1 MDLDQLHTFLE
12 IVRLKSFSKAAQTCY
27 RTQPAISAQ
36 VRQLEQE
43 LNTTLFDRLGTKI
56 SLTTA
61 GKIFAE
67 YAEQILELRRR
78 AQDTINEL
86 DRVPRGELVIA
97 ANEATCIYVLPSV
110 FSEYKKKFP
119 NVQLSVDRA
128 YGSRVVEAVLEN
140 LADFGITQLP
150 VQEKKLQVARIHSDE
165 IILLLPGR
173 HPLASKRYVT
183 PRDLMDHPLLL
194 PKSGTTRIR
203 LNTWLEPVEDQIH
216 ISMELDSTEMIK
228 RFVMAGLGFSFL
240 AASNCQEEIAAGKL
254 SAVSLGPEP
263 LIRKVG
269 LIYRK
274 DKALS
279 KAALG
284 FIQVILEHAGNEIPG
299 AGSVQAARGSLFLSR
314 RNVDVPRHVE
324 EFDDFHFRRKQDGSL
339 PVGGGRSAFAAQEAG
354 AVHQRHQFSHYPDRR
369 SQRQGRDRAG
379 HSRLAVEPALQAIH
393 VAARGRAPRRAEVD
407 RMGERCT
414 GLGGIPAARRHWR
427 RGLAAVQLEVT

>member
-43 LNTTLFDRLGTKI
+43 LNTTLFERLGTKI

-67 YAEQILELRRR
+67 YAEQILDLRRR

-97 ANEATCIYVLPSV
+97 ANEATCIYVLPLV
-110 FSEYKKKFP
+110 FSEFKKKFP
-119 NVQLSVDRA
+119 NVQLSVDRS
-128 YGSRVVEAVLEN
+128 YGARVVEAVLNN

-150 VQEKKLQVARIHSDE
+150 VQEKKLQIARIHSDE
-165 IILLLPGR
+165 IVLLLPAK
-173 HPLASKRYVT
+173 HPLAMKKFVT
-183 PRDLMDHPLLL
+183 PRELSGYQLLL
-194 PKSGTTRIR
+194 PKTGTTRAR
-203 LNTWLEPVEDQIH
+203 LDVWLEPVEDELK

-228 RFVMAGLGFSFL
+228 RFVMAGLGLSFL
-240 AASNCQEEIAAGKL
+240 AASHCREEVASGKL
-254 SAVSLGPEP
+254 TSVSLAPEP
-263 LIRKVG
+263 MLRKVA

-284 FIQVILEHAGNEIPG
+284 FIQVILEHAK
-299 AGSVQAARGSLFLSR
+299 
-314 RNVDVPRHVE
+314 VD
-324 EFDDFHFRRKQDGSL
+324 
-339 PVGGGRSAFAAQEAG
+339 A
-354 AVHQRHQFSHYPDRR
+354 
-369 SQRQGRDRAG
+369 
-379 HSRLAVEPALQAIH
+379 PALN
-393 VAARGRAPRRAEVD
+393 
-407 RMGERCT
+407 
-414 GLGGIPAARRHWR
+414 LSKLPAAV
-427 RGLAAVQLEVT
+427 AT